1 MEEALHLLR
10 LIGMRPTYSGYNY
23 LACAIALV
31 SKNKDYL
38 KRVMKNLY
46 TIIGE
51 QYGVS
56 NICVEAALRTLIN
69 NYWNQHEDRILV
81 SLLGY
86 PIYDK
91 PTSIELI
98 AMLSDY
104 LREHPGF

>member
-1 MEEALHLLR
+1 
-10 LIGMRPTYSGYNY
+10 
-23 LACAIALV
+23 
-31 SKNKDYL
+31 
-38 KRVMKNLY
+38 MKNLY